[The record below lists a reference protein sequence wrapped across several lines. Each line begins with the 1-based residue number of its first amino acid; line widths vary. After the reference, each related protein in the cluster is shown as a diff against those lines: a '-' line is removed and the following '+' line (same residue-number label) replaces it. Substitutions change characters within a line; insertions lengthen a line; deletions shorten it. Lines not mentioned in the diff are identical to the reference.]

1 MFLYKLINY
10 LHKPVLLVCWPDH
23 NSCRIA
29 PPHHPDR
36 SSHRTADTE
45 WLPDRACSYQGDTH
59 CTVFGLS
66 TLQKKIIIII
76 TRFRFSCVVLVYTF
90 SAKIWLC
97 QDRPEIA
104 YLVQTFQLLPCVCT
118 RGVYL
123 VPGPYWGWISL
134 VPGTQKVHPWQ
145 VHPTPRKVHPLEG
158 VVNSCHGLVSWT
170 SW

>member
-66 TLQKKIIIII
+66 TLQKKKIIII
-76 TRFRFSCVVLVYTF
+76 TRFRFSCVILVYTL

-97 QDRPEIA
+97 QDWPVGI
-104 YLVQTFQLLPCVCT
+104 
-118 RGVYL
+118 
-123 VPGPYWGWISL
+123 PGPRSL
-134 VPGTQKVHPWQ
+134 LGMDIPGTRYSEGTPLAGTP
-145 VHPTPRKVHPLEG
+145 HPTERYTPWR
-158 VVNSCHGLVSWT
+158 VSWT
-170 SW
+170 RVMDLYHEPVDNSDQLITVPIWL